1 VYIYLHGFASGPKST
16 KAQDLHNRCD
26 RVNIDLQVPDLNQGD
41 FSHLTISRQV
51 AQVIDL
57 LPTDGSAVTLIGASL
72 GGLTAAIVARDYPQ
86 VNRLILLAP
95 AFEFTTH
102 WLPKIGAEKLKSWA
116 NNRYLPIYHH
126 ARQDPLPLHYNF
138 VIDAGR
144 YSVFTSDRLVPTLI
158 IHGIHDDVIPISA
171 SRDFAAKHPWV
182 SLVEIDSNHAL
193 IDAID
198 LIWQEIC
205 QFCQI
210 Y

>member
-1 VYIYLHGFASGPKST
+1 MYIYLHGFASGPNSI
-16 KAQDLHNRCD
+16 KARDLQARCD
-26 RVNIDLQVPDLNQGD
+26 RINIDLHVPDLNQGD

-57 LPTDGSAVTLIGASL
+57 LPADSSAVTLIGASL

-102 WLPKIGAEKLKSWA
+102 WLPKLGTEKLKLWA
-116 NNRYLPIYHH
+116 DTSYLPIYHH
-126 ARQDPLPLHYNF
+126 ARQSPLPLHYNF
-138 VIDAGR
+138 VIDARR
-144 YSVFTSDRLVPTLI
+144 YSVFTSDRILPTLI

-182 SLVEIDSNHAL
+182 SLVELDSNHAL
-193 IDAID
+193 IDASD
-198 LIWQEIC
+198 RIWQEIY
-205 QFCQI
+205 QFCQF
-210 Y
+210 